1 MTPLKN
7 IDDEMAVE
15 LGPSAVNSEI
25 KYPEDLQTVDKD
37 DEANQEENEIDVVVD
52 YDDYDENR
60 EEITRNERFL
70 DEHLAKIRNSKT
82 VTYTPDHDLA
92 SAVTYETSNSTFVR
106 NPPSAVDTIVSSKLE
121 L

>member
-1 MTPLKN
+1 M
-7 IDDEMAVE
+7 
-15 LGPSAVNSEI
+15 
-25 KYPEDLQTVDKD
+25 
-37 DEANQEENEIDVVVD
+37 DVVVD
-52 YDDYDENR
+52 YDDYDENG

-82 VTYTPDHDLA
+82 VSYTPNLEHDLA